1 MGSRRLLAPAALVV
15 GIVSAISIV
24 SIALTAFGLMPLVGQ
39 PRLSTDAFGALSSD
53 LWLGLRESFVIA
65 TSSTILAL
73 IFGVPAGLALVS
85 VSRIRAVLAA
95 LTSVI
100 LPVPH
105 LIGAASVGLL
115 LSGGG
120 VLPRWLGVA
129 PSDWPALVAGS
140 FPTAI
145 VIEFAWKESA
155 FVAFIIAAALSSR
168 LTELSEAA
176 AVLGAGP
183 WQRLRRVTLPM
194 AAPSAL
200 AGAIIIYLYTL
211 GSYEV
216 IWLLGRSYPE
226 ALPVLAYR
234 LFTSIDL
241 AARPQAAAAALMAIL
256 SALAI
261 AGVGIAALR
270 RVGVLR

>member
-1 MGSRRLLAPAALVV
+1 M
-15 GIVSAISIV
+15 SAISIV